1 MINEV
6 KVRPYFL
13 FSLLIGLGL
22 ILLILVRPFMTALV
36 LAGAFAVI
44 FRPFYLKTLKVLKYP
59 ALASMV
65 VLLFIFT
72 IVILPVTLVLS
83 ELFLETRQFLITE
96 PNEGPFYEYYQ
107 IATNYINELFP
118 ALNEDFSSL
127 RQEIVTWLIG
137 NLNTIFSSLFKTLI
151 GALIFFFA
159 LFYLLK
165 DGHKFKRQLIT
176 LSPLPNNQDEQIFIK
191 IKRTINSVV
200 MGNLLI
206 AVIQGTIGA
215 IGFGIFGFSQPV
227 LLGAITA
234 ILSLIPGVGPILVYI
249 PTVAIKA
256 LAGDITGA
264 IGLAIW
270 GLIMVM
276 PVDNLMRPFFIE
288 RGMKVH
294 PFFILVSVLGGI
306 IFFGPIGFILGPI
319 ILSLFFALVTI
330 YLDNLRTEKIHE

>member
-22 ILLILVRPFMTALV
+22 VLLILVMPFITALV

-44 FRPFYLKTLKVLKYP
+44 FRPVYLKTLKILKYP
-59 ALASMV
+59 ALASMA
-65 VLLFIFT
+65 VLFFIFV
-72 IVILPVTLVLS
+72 IIILPVTLVLS
-83 ELFLETRQFLITE
+83 ELFLEARQFLTTE
-96 PNEGPFYEYYQ
+96 PSEGPFYEYYQ
-107 IATNYINELFP
+107 VTTAYINDLFP
-118 ALNEDFSSL
+118 ALSEDFSSL
-127 RQEIVTWLIG
+127 RQETITWLIG

-200 MGNLLI
+200 VGNLLI

-227 LLGAITA
+227 LLGAVTA

-249 PTVAIKA
+249 PTVTIKA
-256 LAGDITGA
+256 LTGDITGA

-294 PFFILVSVLGGI
+294 PFFILISVLGGI

-319 ILSLFFALVTI
+319 ILSLFFALTAI
-330 YLDNLRTEKIHE
+330 YLDNLRTEKIHD